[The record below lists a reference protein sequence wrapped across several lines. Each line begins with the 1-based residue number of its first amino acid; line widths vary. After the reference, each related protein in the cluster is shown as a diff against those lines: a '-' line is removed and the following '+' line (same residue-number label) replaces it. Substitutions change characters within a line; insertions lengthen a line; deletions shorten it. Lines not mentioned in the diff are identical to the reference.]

1 MNQEEKI
8 IKVHLETR
16 NKIDLMVF
24 NFDEEK
30 TVSMNDDNCQTEL
43 KSVFSVLLKELIIQP
58 IKLQF
63 EEKSEFK
70 KPLYID
76 VCTEYIKELNRE
88 INTVRKAIPEKLSGI

>member
-1 MNQEEKI
+1 MSQEEKI

-16 NKIDLMVF
+16 NKVDVMVF

-30 TVSMNDDNCQTEL
+30 TVSMNDENCQTEL
-43 KSVFSVLLKELIIQP
+43 KSVFSTLLSELIIQP
-58 IKLQF
+58 IKLQY

-76 VCTEYIKELNRE
+76 VCTEYVKELNRE
-88 INTVRKAIPEKLSGI
+88 INTVRKTIPEKIAEI

>member
-30 TVSMNDDNCQTEL
+30 AVSMNDENCQTEL
-43 KSVFSVLLKELIIQP
+43 KSVFSVLLKELIMYP